1 MKKEKFMGAHPDLQG
16 FVFEAG
22 STRTNQ
28 IAKFTTV
35 DTCMRAL
42 IGQQFDPMVLES
54 IEKMTVTVP
63 PEPNIVTES
72 DGSVSKM
79 EEIKYGKKYDR
90 WLTRTERIEKEM
102 KQVYSIYYGQCDEDI
117 KASLAEHAQF
127 EVANQEK
134 NVIQLYKILQSV
146 NFSYRSN
153 QEPILT
159 MWNAKAD
166 FIKLRQQK
174 QQTVQEYY
182 ERFIAMR
189 DVNETLGN
197 NIHDDLGFV
206 EVIAKKNGED
216 PSTLADNK
224 KTEYIEQGRERMMAI
239 HMLMGADR
247 DRFGSAI
254 EDFEHAYLMDNRNR
268 YPKTLHDCFT
278 LLKSWKKAGLRQ
290 NNPLRVGVSFNT
302 VGGDDGD
309 GAAFVNSGSR
319 KYSGPPCTR
328 CGRDNHSTDK
338 CFARKHTNGTLLHM
352 EGGAHGNNDVGDE
365 VSQAANHACVH
376 DVHELMFVQPNTNL
390 SRTRP
395 KSSFKG
401 GIPDTWILIDSQS
414 TIDVFSNGKL
424 LVKIKTIGTTMN
436 IRCNAGMKSTN
447 MMGYLSGYGWVWY
460 FPDGIANILSLSRVK
475 DKYRVTFDSA
485 MDNCFHVH
493 KPGRILKFREASRRL
508 YSLTHRT
515 EKKIPRC
522 SSQL

>member
-1 MKKEKFMGAHPDLQG
+1 MGTGTPAEGGEGKPALKAEGIGGVGSNRKNRHQNNVMKKEKFMGAHPDLQG

-35 DTCMRAL
+35 DTRIRAL

-90 WLTRTERIEKEM
+90 WLTRTEKIEKEM

-134 NVIQLYKILQSV
+134 DVIQLYKILQSV

-206 EVIAKKNGED
+206 EVIAKENGED
-216 PSTLADNK
+216 PSTLADK
-224 KTEYIEQGRERMMAI
+224 KK
-239 HMLMGADR
+239 DR
-247 DRFGSAI
+247 VHR
-254 EDFEHAYLMDNRNR
+254 
-268 YPKTLHDCFT
+268 T
-278 LLKSWKKAGLRQ
+278 
-290 NNPLRVGVSFNT
+290 GVRT
-302 VGGDDGD
+302 YDGD
-309 GAAFVNSGSR
+309 SHA
-319 KYSGPPCTR
+319 
-328 CGRDNHSTDK
+328 
-338 CFARKHTNGTLLHM
+338 NG
-352 EGGAHGNNDVGDE
+352 
-365 VSQAANHACVH
+365 C
-376 DVHELMFVQPNTNL
+376 
-390 SRTRP
+390 RP
-395 KSSFKG
+395 G
-401 GIPDTWILIDSQS
+401 QVWICD
-414 TIDVFSNGKL
+414 
-424 LVKIKTIGTTMN
+424 
-436 IRCNAGMKSTN
+436 
-447 MMGYLSGYGWVWY
+447 
-460 FPDGIANILSLSRVK
+460 
-475 DKYRVTFDSA
+475 
-485 MDNCFHVH
+485 
-493 KPGRILKFREASRRL
+493 
-508 YSLTHRT
+508 
-515 EKKIPRC
+515 
-522 SSQL
+522 